1 MPCPKIIAL
10 DMDGTL
16 LDEHGR
22 IPDAFW
28 ELLRL
33 ADDRE
38 VLVTPASGR
47 QLATLRDMFTTHQP
61 HTFIAENGSVVF
73 HDGRIIDV
81 TAMPEQP
88 VREFLRAFET
98 APFSA
103 SAVLCTP
110 EQSYSLRG
118 ASKEVEQEIAKYYH
132 ANTNV
137 DSLVDVPF
145 EQPVKVALYVDGD
158 AERDALAWVQAHAPG
173 LHHVVSG
180 QHWIDIMS
188 PEADKGKALLAIA
201 DALGVPQEATAAIGD
216 FLNDYTMLQAAG
228 TAVAMG
234 NAHPDLKKVADEV
247 IGTNAEHAAVH
258 RLAAWLSEQ

>member
-16 LDEHGR
+16 LNEHGR

-47 QLATLRDMFTTHQP
+47 QL
-61 HTFIAENGSVVF
+61 
-73 HDGRIIDV
+73 
-81 TAMPEQP
+81 
-88 VREFLRAFET
+88 
-98 APFSA
+98 
-103 SAVLCTP
+103 
-110 EQSYSLRG
+110 
-118 ASKEVEQEIAKYYH
+118 AKYYH

-234 NAHPDLKKVADEV
+234 NAHPDLKTVADEV

>member
-16 LDEHGR
+16 LDEHGH
-22 IPDAFW
+22 IPEAFW
-28 ELLRL
+28 DLLRR
-33 ADDRE
+33 ADERK

-47 QLATLRDMFTTHQP
+47 QLATLRDMFTAHEP
-61 HTFIAENGSVVF
+61 HAFIAENGSVVF

-88 VREFLRAFET
+88 VRDFLRAFEE

-103 SAVLCTP
+103 TAVLCTP
-110 EQSYSLRG
+110 EQSYSVRG
-118 ASKEVEQEIAKYYH
+118 VSKKVEREIAKYYH
-132 ANTNV
+132 AHTPV

-145 EQPVKVALYVDGD
+145 DTPVKVALYVDGD
-158 AERDALAWVQAHAPG
+158 AERDALAWVQEHAPG

-201 DALGVPQEATAAIGD
+201 DVLGISHSATAAIGD
-216 FLNDYTMLQAAG
+216 FLNDYTMLQHAG

-234 NAHPDLKKVADEV
+234 NAHPDLKAIADEV

-258 RLAAWLSEQ
+258 RLAAWLNEA

>member
-1 MPCPKIIAL
+1 MSCPKIIAL

-28 ELLRL
+28 DLLRL
-33 ADDRE
+33 AEQRN
-38 VLVTPASGR
+38 VLITPASGR
-47 QLATLRDMFTTHQP
+47 QLATLRDMFTAHEP

-73 HDGRIIDV
+73 HDGHIIDV

-88 VREFLRAFET
+88 VRDFLHAFKV

-103 SAVLCTP
+103 TAVLCTP
-110 EQSYSLRG
+110 ERSYSVRG
-118 ASKEVEQEIAKYYH
+118 ASEEVEREIAKYYH
-132 ANTNV
+132 AHTPV
-137 DSLVDVPF
+137 GSLVDVPF
-145 EQPVKVALYVDGD
+145 DTPVKVALYVDGD
-158 AERDALAWVQAHAPG
+158 AERDALTWVQEHAPG

-188 PEADKGKALLAIA
+188 PEADKGRALLAIA
-201 DALGVPQEATAAIGD
+201 DALGVPHATTAAIGD
-216 FLNDYTMLQAAG
+216 FLNDYAMLQQAG

-234 NAHPDLKKVADEV
+234 NAHPDLKAIADEV

-258 RLAAWLSEQ
+258 RLAAWLNEA

>member
-1 MPCPKIIAL
+1 MPCPQIIAL

-16 LDEHGR
+16 LDEHGH
-22 IPDAFW
+22 IPDTFW
-28 ELLRL
+28 DALRL
-33 ADDRE
+33 ADERN

-47 QLATLRDMFTTHQP
+47 QLATLRDMFTAHEP
-61 HTFIAENGSVVF
+61 RTFIAENGSVVV
-73 HDGRIIDV
+73 HDGRIINV
-81 TAMPEQP
+81 TAMPERP
-88 VREFLRAFET
+88 VRDFLRAFET

-110 EQSYSLRG
+110 EQSYSVRG
-118 ASKEVEQEIAKYYH
+118 ASEEVEREIAKYYH
-132 ANTNV
+132 ANTLV

-158 AERDALAWVQAHAPG
+158 AERDALAWVQEHAPG

-180 QHWIDIMS
+180 KHWIDIMS

-201 DALGVPQEATAAIGD
+201 DTLGVPHAATAAIGD
-216 FLNDYTMLQAAG
+216 FLNDYTMLQEAG

-234 NAHPDLKKVADEV
+234 NAHPDLKAVADEV

-258 RLAAWLSEQ
+258 RLAAWLNEA